1 MLPQSNNDNI
11 NKINNNI
18 NNSNQNFIFKMN
30 SDLNQEYDEDELSE
44 SMEKMSINKSN
55 YSFNSFDL
63 NNINNNSKNIYDN
76 FNIDL
81 FSSKSTKYSS
91 IINNQL
97 SPFAEQIYNNIYEN
111 NKIKNSIIISND
123 EEINKELYLKIID
136 DFYINDSNLAD
147 RNINKICYLTIDS
160 KKLEKLLN
168 IFNENFG
175 KQKKTM
181 ILQGGKGKKMKNDYN
196 KFKEF
201 IHNTDIFIS
210 IPDVFYKL
218 LSIGFININQ
228 FNILFI
234 EDCHLCEG
242 NHPYNI
248 IMQEFYYYYIY
259 RKNYLKI
266 KEKIPILNII
276 GFTDSPFFDK
286 RIISNDNKCMQIL
299 MNISA
304 NLNSQMI
311 ISPNLLNNNIFI
323 ENDNSIYIYKQI
335 ENTFNKENIENYNII
350 YKILSHYF
358 IEKMLKS
365 SFKYLI
371 QNNNISYD
379 KKSIDKLG
387 QNYLNYIKQK
397 FFSKSYEEYLKI
409 ESNKINLSYL
419 SRDSLLF
426 RILEDMLK
434 YLIII
439 VQYIDILGIIN
450 FFNKYS
456 ELYKSFLNE
465 KEDINDQNIIKELE
479 DLLGIIKD
487 TKDAFEHIVKSGF
500 NIYNG
505 RLNKFTSYLNNIYY
519 QNKHSKTI
527 IFVPSRKL
535 AYALNEYLNRNN
547 IYKSEFIAGV
557 NTKKEEILFLSLI
570 PKITNNIINERNK
583 KFNNGEVNI
592 LICTPSV
599 CDILE
604 ISKCDDVIIFC
615 ELSNTN
621 SDYIRIKNLA
631 NNNKSKLVFFT
642 LEENNFNNIFMKKI
656 EEHDNKIIKFF
667 ENNQIVKDFRSQ
679 NYLQDKISYCEKQK
693 YYFINET
700 QAKITIRNSLMLFN
714 EINNW
719 FLQKNQ
725 KLIKNKYIEETNKDK
740 IKIFK
745 CTIELDEIFG
755 GKSINSDFWNDKQ
768 SSEAE
773 CYLILIIFLHKIG
786 YIDNNLKITNKFK

>member
-1 MLPQSNNDNI
+1 
-11 NKINNNI
+11 
-18 NNSNQNFIFKMN
+18 
-30 SDLNQEYDEDELSE
+30 
-44 SMEKMSINKSN
+44 
-55 YSFNSFDL
+55 
-63 NNINNNSKNIYDN
+63 
-76 FNIDL
+76 
-81 FSSKSTKYSS
+81 
-91 IINNQL
+91 
-97 SPFAEQIYNNIYEN
+97 
-111 NKIKNSIIISND
+111 
-123 EEINKELYLKIID
+123 
-136 DFYINDSNLAD
+136 
-147 RNINKICYLTIDS
+147 
-160 KKLEKLLN
+160 
-168 IFNENFG
+168 
-175 KQKKTM
+175 
-181 ILQGGKGKKMKNDYN
+181 
-196 KFKEF
+196 
-201 IHNTDIFIS
+201 
-210 IPDVFYKL
+210 
-218 LSIGFININQ
+218 
-228 FNILFI
+228 
-234 EDCHLCEG
+234 
-242 NHPYNI
+242 
-248 IMQEFYYYYIY
+248 
-259 RKNYLKI
+259 
-266 KEKIPILNII
+266 
-276 GFTDSPFFDK
+276 
-286 RIISNDNKCMQIL
+286 
-299 MNISA
+299 
-304 NLNSQMI
+304 
-311 ISPNLLNNNIFI
+311 
-323 ENDNSIYIYKQI
+323 
-335 ENTFNKENIENYNII
+335 
-350 YKILSHYF
+350 
-358 IEKMLKS
+358 
-365 SFKYLI
+365 
-371 QNNNISYD
+371 
-379 KKSIDKLG
+379 
-387 QNYLNYIKQK
+387 
-397 FFSKSYEEYLKI
+397 
-409 ESNKINLSYL
+409 
-419 SRDSLLF
+419 
-426 RILEDMLK
+426 MLK